1 MPATVRTAGRA
12 SLERTLGFWAV
23 TAMGVGI
30 VIGAGIYVLVGA
42 AADRAGSAVWLS
54 FLVAAGLSALSGL
67 SYAELAGMYPSAGA
81 EYTFAKRA
89 FNEFVGFVTGY
100 MMIAANVI
108 GAAAVSIGFAA
119 YLRYFVD
126 IDQRAGSLLLL
137 TALTLIV
144 VSGVQ
149 RSIWLSI
156 ALGAL
161 QVGGLVLVIV
171 SGVPH
176 FGSRS
181 LVEGA
186 SASGILGGAALV
198 FFAFIGF
205 DDIVTLAE
213 ETEDAARAIPR
224 ALLTALGISTVL
236 YVLVAVAAV
245 SAVGASALAGSPQ
258 PLALVMRDDWGG
270 RSADIV
276 AFIALASTTNTTLL
290 VLTSGSRLL
299 FGMARDG
306 SLPSVIA
313 SVGRR
318 GHAPWL
324 AAVIA
329 FVGAAAFASAG
340 DISRVASAT
349 DFAVYVIFITVN
361 VSLVALRFSDPAS
374 ERPFRTPLAVG
385 RVPVLPVLGTAA
397 AALMLVY
404 LERSAIAIGAAT
416 LASGVLVWAS
426 LRFFRGR
433 PARA

>member
-1 MPATVRTAGRA
+1 MTATSAPGTGLR
-12 SLERTLGFWAV
+12 RTLGFWSI

-30 VIGAGIYVLVGA
+30 VIGAGIYVLIGA
-42 AADRAGSAVWLS
+42 ATDRAGPAVWLS
-54 FLVAAGLSALSGL
+54 FLLAAGLSALTGL
-67 SYAELAGMYPSAGA
+67 SYAELAGMFPSAGA

-100 MMIAANVI
+100 MMVAANVI

-126 IDQRAGSLLLL
+126 LDERAGALLLL
-137 TALTLIV
+137 AVLTLV
-144 VSGVQ
+144 VMTGVQ
-149 RSIWLSI
+149 RSVWLSV
-156 ALGAL
+156 ALAAL
-161 QVGGLVLVIV
+161 QVGGLVLVTA

-176 FGSRS
+176 FGTRP
-181 LVEGA
+181 LLEGA
-186 SASGILGGAALV
+186 SVSGVLGGAALV

-205 DDIVTLAE
+205 DDIVTLSE
-213 ETEDAARAIPR
+213 ETKDAGRVIPR

-245 SAVGASALAGSPQ
+245 SAVGASALADSPQ

-276 AFIALASTTNTTLL
+276 AYIALASTTNTTLL
-290 VLTSGSRLL
+290 VLTAGSRLL

-313 SVGRR
+313 TVGRR
-318 GHAPWL
+318 SHAPWL
-324 AAVIA
+324 AAIIA
-329 FVGAAAFASAG
+329 FVTAAAFASAG

-361 VSLVALRFSDPAS
+361 GSLVVLRFTHPAAA
-374 ERPFRTPLAVG
+374 RPFRTPFALA
-385 RVPVLPVLGTAA
+385 RVPVLPVLGTLAA
-397 AALMLVY
+397 AVMLVF
-404 LERSAIAIGAAT
+404 LERAAIAIGGAA
-416 LASGVLVWAS
+416 LCSGVGVWAA
-426 LRFFRGR
+426 LRVVQR
-433 PARA
+433 